1 MPEVTARQL
10 IKQIPPVLAQLN
22 FEGTDTITILPS
34 SSTGWEVVQPFAG
47 ATLYLV
53 WRGYIDLAGYTQEEL
68 TLFTQSVD
76 IQKGAFD
83 IGTNIDFTIM
93 SDLVTTRKIRDDEIG
108 LLVGFL
114 PPTSLPGLDLQEVV
128 YGEWTNRVPYSATNT
143 VLRGVDGSTVGS
155 GNPTAS
161 ARLHITRIA
170 STFGSAPDAVLY
182 LAGCNYVIGAV
193 TTEEKDLVYI
203 ERLRRAYTQQ
213 RKET

>member
-10 IKQIPPVLAQLN
+10 LKQIPPLAAQLN
-22 FEGTDTITILPS
+22 FEGTDTITIVPS
-34 SSTGWEVVQPFAG
+34 SNSGWEVVQPHAN
-47 ATLYLV
+47 ANLYLV
-53 WRGYIDLAGYTQEEL
+53 WRGYIDLAGYAKEDL

-76 IQKGAFD
+76 IQKGPFD
-83 IGTNIDFTIM
+83 IGTNIDNTIIC
-93 SDLVTTRKIRDDEIG
+93 DYVTTRKIRDDEIG

-128 YGEWTNRVPYSATNT
+128 YGEWTNRVPYSATNP
-143 VLRGVDGSTVGS
+143 VLRGIDGSTVGS

-161 ARLHITRIA
+161 ERLHITRIA
-170 STFGSAPDAVLY
+170 ATFSSSPDAVLY

-213 RKET
+213 RSET